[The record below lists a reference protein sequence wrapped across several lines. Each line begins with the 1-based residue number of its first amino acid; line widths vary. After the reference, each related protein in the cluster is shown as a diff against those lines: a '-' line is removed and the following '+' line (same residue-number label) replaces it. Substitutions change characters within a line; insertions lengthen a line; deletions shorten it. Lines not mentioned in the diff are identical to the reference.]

1 MRATTVTNNGF
12 KFSAFKAVPLFSRTF
27 LLSAYLILTNLLAG
41 NVKNIGCVR
50 GLALR
55 QAQHWVKS
63 GKFSPQKALFKN

>member
-1 MRATTVTNNGF
+1 
-12 KFSAFKAVPLFSRTF
+12 
-27 LLSAYLILTNLLAG
+27 LILTNLLAG